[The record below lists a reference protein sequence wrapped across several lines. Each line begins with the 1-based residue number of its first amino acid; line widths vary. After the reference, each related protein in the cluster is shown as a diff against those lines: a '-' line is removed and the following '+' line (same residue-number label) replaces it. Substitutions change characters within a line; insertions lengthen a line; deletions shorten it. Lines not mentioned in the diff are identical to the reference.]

1 MKRTAS
7 GVRMASERVPLAH
20 LVKFGDDLELDPG
33 AYELRRAGRPLK
45 LERIPMELLLL
56 LVEQRGQLVT
66 REHIIER
73 IWGKD
78 VFLDVDSS
86 INSAIRKIRLVLK
99 DDPEEP
105 RFLQTVTGRGYR
117 FIAPVVEGVPP
128 PAAIEVAA
136 QRPAAA
142 GENLIG
148 KEISHYR
155 ILSKLGSGGMGV
167 VYEAEDIRL
176 GRRVALKLL
185 PEGLARDQVA
195 LQRFE
200 REARAASSLNHPN
213 ICTVYEVEEHDHQQ
227 VIVMELL
234 EGRSLKE
241 RIREGPISTDE
252 LLDFGIQTAD
262 ALEAA
267 HAKGIIHRDMKPGNI
282 FVVVGGRVKILDFGL
297 AKVCPPSVVEDQ
309 SEEESLTLE
318 GVIPGTT
325 AYMSPEQVRGEE
337 IDARSDLFS
346 LGVVL
351 YEMATGKRPFVGK
364 NRVVLMNEILNAQPS
379 APSEVNPS
387 LPSGLDRIIAMAL
400 EKDRERRYQ
409 QATDI
414 CSDLKRLKEQKE
426 KGPTAVTSAVPV
438 LSDHRPVSG
447 ETPRHKKLW
456 LGGLLAVALLLLL
469 ALAAA
474 EWSQRHSV
482 RAPFAPIRSI
492 AVLPLE
498 NLTGDPGQRYFSD
511 GMTDALITDLAQI
524 GSLRV
529 ISRTSTMHYRD
540 SGKTLPEIAREL
552 GVDAVVEGSVVRSG
566 DRVRINAQLI
576 QAPTD
581 HHLWARSYERD
592 IKDVLALQ
600 GELART
606 IASEVQIQLTP
617 KEQARLE
624 TSRPVNPDAYEAYLK
639 GRFFWNKR
647 NKEAINKS
655 IEYFNDAIRLDS
667 GYAAAYAGLADAYN
681 STGCGR
687 AAGLAIAEAAPKA
700 KAAALKAVELDDSS
714 AEAHAAL
721 GHVREC
727 FEADRSGAENEY
739 KRAIA
744 LNPNY
749 ATAHHWYAHLLLGW
763 RDQEGL
769 DQIQQALRLDP
780 VSPNINGML
789 GDYLIETR
797 QFEKAIE
804 QFRKTV
810 ELDSEQYNSRTRLG
824 FAYAVGHRYEEAER
838 EFKKAEEIS
847 PGSVTSLAA
856 LAYIYGLEGK
866 KTQAEGMLPEI
877 KELSAKAGHP
887 WLVCLVYVG
896 LNQKDTAIRWLEKA
910 YEQDDF
916 YFNLKDPLV
925 DSLRS
930 ASGFQ
935 DLERRVNTAQQKQV
949 PK

>member
-1 MKRTAS
+1 
-7 GVRMASERVPLAH
+7 MASERVPFANP
-20 LVKFGDDLELDPG
+20 VKFGDDLELDPG
-33 AYELRRAGRPLK
+33 AYELRREGRPLK

-56 LVEQRGQLVT
+56 LVEQHGQLVT

-78 VFLDVDSS
+78 VFLDADSS

-99 DDPEEP
+99 DDPEQP

-117 FIAPVVEGVPP
+117 FIATVLEGVP
-128 PAAIEVAA
+128 PAAIEVTA
-136 QRPAAA
+136 QPQPVA

-167 VYEAEDIRL
+167 VYEAEDVRL

-185 PEGLARDQVA
+185 PENLARDQIA

-213 ICTVYEVEEHDHQQ
+213 ICTIYEVEEHDHQP

-234 EGRSLKE
+234 EGKSLKE
-241 RIREGPISTDE
+241 RIREGPISNDE
-252 LLDFGIQTAD
+252 LLDFGIQTSD

-282 FVVVGGRVKILDFGL
+282 FVLGSGRVKILDFGL
-297 AKVCPPSVVEDQ
+297 AKVRPPHVAEDQ

-325 AYMSPEQVRGEE
+325 SYMSPEQVRGEE

-364 NRVVLMNEILNAQPS
+364 NRVVLMNAILNAQPS
-379 APSEVNPS
+379 PPSEVNPS
-387 LPSGLDRIIAMAL
+387 LPSGLDKVIAIAL

-409 QATDI
+409 NATDI
-414 CSDLKRLKEQKE
+414 RSDLKRVKEQKE
-426 KGPTAVTSAVPV
+426 KGPTAVPSAVQVRLHVRSVPDV
-438 LSDHRPVSG
+438 A
-447 ETPRHKKLW
+447 TRHKKLW
-456 LGGLLAVALLLLL
+456 LGGLFAMALLLFL
-469 ALAAA
+469 ALGAA
-474 EWSQRHSV
+474 EWNRRHFG
-482 RAPFAPIRSI
+482 RAPSAPIRSI

-498 NLTGDPGQRYFSD
+498 NLTGDPGQQYFSD
-511 GMTDALITDLAQI
+511 GMTDALITNLAQI

-552 GVDAVVEGSVVRSG
+552 GVDAVVEGSVSRSG
-566 DRVRINAQLI
+566 NRVRIDAQLI

-581 HHLWARSYERD
+581 RHLWARSYERD
-592 IKDVLALQ
+592 IQDVLALQ
-600 GELART
+600 SELART

-617 KEQARLE
+617 KEEARLG

-647 NKEAINKS
+647 NKEAINRS
-655 IEYFNDAIRLDS
+655 IEYFNDAIRLDP
-667 GYAAAYAGLADAYN
+667 GYAAAYAGLAEAYN

-687 AAGLAIAEAAPKA
+687 AAGLAMAEAAPKA
-700 KAAALKAVELDDSS
+700 KAAALKAVELDDNS
-714 AEAHAAL
+714 AEAHAAV
-721 GHVREC
+721 GQVREC
-727 FEADRSGAENEY
+727 FEADRAGAENEY
-739 KRAIA
+739 RRAIA

-780 VSPNINGML
+780 VSPNVNGML

-797 QFEKAIE
+797 QLEKAIE

-810 ELDSEQYNSRTRLG
+810 ELDPEQYNSRTRLG
-824 FAYAVGHRYEEAER
+824 FAYAVVHRYAEAEG
-838 EFKKAEEIS
+838 EFKKAEQIS

-856 LAYIYGLEGK
+856 LAYVYGLEGK
-866 KTQAEGMLPEI
+866 KTHAEEMLPET
-877 KELSAKAGHP
+877 KPLALKAGHP

-896 LNQKDTAIRWLEKA
+896 LNQKDEAMQWLEKA
-910 YEQDDF
+910 YEQGDF
-916 YFNLKDPLV
+916 YFNLKDPLL
-925 DSLRS
+925 DPLRS
-930 ASGFQ
+930 DPGFQ
-935 DLERRVNTAQQKQV
+935 DLERRVNAARQRPAQQ
-949 PK
+949 

>member
-1 MKRTAS
+1 
-7 GVRMASERVPLAH
+7 MASERVPLAH

>member
-1 MKRTAS
+1 
-7 GVRMASERVPLAH
+7 MASERGPFANP
-20 LVKFGDDLELDPG
+20 VKFGDDLELDPG
-33 AYELRRAGRPLK
+33 AYELRRAGRPVK

-66 REHIIER
+66 RDHIIER

-78 VFLDVDSS
+78 VFLDADTS
-86 INSAIRKIRLVLK
+86 INSAIRKIRVVLK
-99 DDPEEP
+99 DDPEQP
-105 RFLQTVTGRGYR
+105 RFVQTVTARGYR
-117 FIAPVVEGVPP
+117 FIAPVVDATPP
-128 PAAIEVAA
+128 PAAIVVGGQPHAA
-136 QRPAAA
+136 TEGDLLDA
-142 GENLIG
+142 
-148 KEISHYR
+148 EISHYR

-185 PEGLARDQVA
+185 PENLARDQIA

-213 ICTVYEVEEHDHQQ
+213 ICTIYEVEEHDHQP

-234 EGRSLKE
+234 EGKSLKE
-241 RIREGPISTDE
+241 RIREGAISSDE
-252 LLDFGIQTAD
+252 LLDFGIQISD

-282 FVVVGGRVKILDFGL
+282 FVVGSGRVKILDFGL
-297 AKVCPPSVVEDQ
+297 AKMLPLHVAEDQ

-325 AYMSPEQVRGEE
+325 SYMSPEQVRGEE

-364 NRVVLMNEILNAQPS
+364 NRVVLMNAILNEQPS
-379 APSEVNPS
+379 APSEMNPS
-387 LPSGLDRIIAMAL
+387 LPSGLNTIIAMAL

-409 QATDI
+409 HAADI
-414 CSDLKRLKEQKE
+414 CSDLKRLNEP
-426 KGPTAVTSAVPV
+426 KGKTPTSGSSARLEV
-438 LSDHRPVSG
+438 RPIPD
-447 ETPRHKKLW
+447 TTTHPTKLW

-469 ALAAA
+469 ALAGA
-474 EWSQRHSV
+474 EWSKRRSV
-482 RAPFAPIRSI
+482 AAPSASIRSI

-498 NLTGDPGQRYFSD
+498 NLTGDPGQQYFTD
-511 GMTDALITDLAQI
+511 GMTDALITNLAQI

-540 SGKTLPEIAREL
+540 SRKALPEIAKEL
-552 GVDAVVEGSVVRSG
+552 GVDAVVEGSVARFG
-566 DRVRINAQLI
+566 NRVRIDAQLI
-576 QAPTD
+576 QASTD
-581 HHLWARSYERD
+581 RHLWAKGYERD
-592 IKDVLALQ
+592 LKDVLALQ
-600 GELART
+600 SDVART
-606 IASEVQIQLTP
+606 IATEVQIQLTAN
-617 KEQARLE
+617 EQARL
-624 TSRPVNPDAYEAYLK
+624 SARPVNPDAYEAYLK

-655 IEYFNDAIRLDS
+655 IEYFNDAIRLDP
-667 GYAAAYAGLADAYN
+667 GYAAAYSGLADAYTI
-681 STGCGR
+681 TGCG
-687 AAGLAIAEAAPKA
+687 APAGMPIQEAGPKA
-700 KAAALKAVELDDSS
+700 KAAALKAVELDENS
-714 AEAHAAL
+714 AEAHTAL
-721 GHVREC
+721 GFQKLC
-727 FEADRSGAENEY
+727 YDGDPSSAENEF

-749 ATAHHWYAHLLLGW
+749 ATAHHGYAVLLLGW
-763 RDQEGL
+763 RDAEGM

-780 VSPNINGML
+780 VSPNINGVF
-789 GDYLIETR
+789 GNYLMETR

-810 ELDSEQYNSRTRLG
+810 ELDPQQYNSRTRLG
-824 FAYAVGHRYEEAER
+824 FAYAVVHRYTEAEI

-847 PGSVTSLAA
+847 PNSVTSLAA

-866 KTQAEGMLPEI
+866 KTQAERALSEI
-877 KELSAKAGHP
+877 RPLAVKAGHP
-887 WLVCLVYVG
+887 WLVCLVYIG
-896 LNQKDTAIRWLEKA
+896 LNQKDESIRWLEKA
-910 YEQDDF
+910 YEQGDF
-916 YFNLKDPLV
+916 YFNLKDPLL
-925 DSLRS
+925 DPLRS
-930 ASGFQ
+930 DPRFQ
-935 DLERRVNTAQQKQV
+935 DLEGRVNAAQQKRSAR
-949 PK
+949 

>member
-1 MKRTAS
+1 
-7 GVRMASERVPLAH
+7 MASERVPFANP
-20 LVKFGDDLELDPG
+20 VKFGDDLELDPG

-56 LVEQRGQLVT
+56 LVEQHGQLVT

-78 VFLDVDSS
+78 VFLDADSS
-86 INSAIRKIRLVLK
+86 INSAIRKIRFVLK
-99 DDPEEP
+99 DDPEQP

-117 FIAPVVEGVPP
+117 FIATVLEGVP

-136 QRPAAA
+136 QPQAVA

-167 VYEAEDIRL
+167 VYEAEDVRL

-185 PEGLARDQVA
+185 PENLARDQIA

-200 REARAASSLNHPN
+200 REARATSSLNHPN
-213 ICTVYEVEEHDHQQ
+213 ICTIYEVEEHDHQQ

-234 EGRSLKE
+234 EGKSLKE
-241 RIREGPISTDE
+241 RLREGPISTDE

-267 HAKGIIHRDMKPGNI
+267 HAKGIIHRDVKPGNI
-282 FVVVGGRVKILDFGL
+282 FVVARERVKILDFGL
-297 AKVCPPSVVEDQ
+297 AKVRPLHVAENQ

-325 AYMSPEQVRGEE
+325 SYMSPEQVRGEE

-364 NRVVLMNEILNAQPS
+364 NRVVLMNAILNAQPS

-387 LPSGLDRIIAMAL
+387 LPFGLDRIIAMAL

-409 QATDI
+409 HAADI
-414 CSDLKRLKEQKE
+414 CSDLRRLKEQKE

-438 LSDHRPVSG
+438 RLDLHSVPRVAR
-447 ETPRHKKLW
+447 RHKKLW
-456 LGGLLAVALLLLL
+456 LGGLLAVALLLFL
-469 ALAAA
+469 AFAAA
-474 EWSQRHSV
+474 EWTRRHFV
-482 RAPFAPIRSI
+482 RAPSQPIRSI

-498 NLTGDPGQRYFSD
+498 NLTGDPGQQYFSD
-511 GMTDALITDLAQI
+511 GMTDALITNLAQI

-540 SGKTLPEIAREL
+540 SGKALPEIAREL
-552 GVDAVVEGSVVRSG
+552 GVDAVVEGSVMRSG
-566 DRVRINAQLI
+566 NRVRINAQLI

-592 IKDVLALQ
+592 IQDVLALQ
-600 GELART
+600 SELART
-606 IASEVQIQLTP
+606 IALEVQIQLTP

-655 IEYFNDAIRLDS
+655 IEYFNDAIQLDP

-687 AAGLAIAEAAPKA
+687 AAGLAMAEAAPKA
-700 KAAALKAVELDDSS
+700 KAAALRAVELDDSS

-727 FEADRSGAENEY
+727 FEANRSEAENEY

-797 QFEKAIE
+797 QFDKAIE
-804 QFRKTV
+804 QFRKTA
-810 ELDSEQYNSRTRLG
+810 ELDPEQYNSRTRLG
-824 FAYAVGHRYEEAER
+824 FAYTVVHRYGEAEK

-847 PGSVTSLAA
+847 PGSVTSMAA
-856 LAYIYGLEGK
+856 LAYIYGLEGNK
-866 KTQAEGMLPEI
+866 IQAERMLPEI
-877 KELSAKAGHP
+877 EPLAMKAGHP
-887 WLVCLVYVG
+887 WLICLVYVG
-896 LNQKDTAIRWLEKA
+896 LNQKDKAIRWLEKA

-916 YFNLKDPLV
+916 YFNLRDPLV
-925 DSLRS
+925 DPLRS
-930 ASGFQ
+930 DPGFQ
-935 DLERRVNTAQQKQV
+935 DLERRVNTAPQKQA
-949 PK
+949 PR

>member
-1 MKRTAS
+1 MTPTPW
-7 GVRMASERVPLAH
+7 GEQGMAPERVPLAN

-45 LERIPMELLLL
+45 LERIPMELLFL

-78 VFLDVDSS
+78 VFLDADSS

-99 DDPEEP
+99 DDPEQP

-117 FIAPVVEGVPP
+117 FIATVLEDPP

-136 QRPAAA
+136 PPQAAA
-142 GENLIG
+142 AENLIG

-167 VYEAEDIRL
+167 VYEAEDVRL

-185 PEGLARDQVA
+185 PENLARDQIA

-213 ICTVYEVEEHDHQQ
+213 ICTIYEVEEHDHQQ

-234 EGRSLKE
+234 EGKSLKD

-252 LLDFGIQTAD
+252 LLDFGIQTSD

-297 AKVCPPSVVEDQ
+297 AKVRPPSVVEEQ

-364 NRVVLMNEILNAQPS
+364 NRVVLMNAILNEKPS
-379 APSEVNPS
+379 APGEVNPY
-387 LPSGLDRIIAMAL
+387 LPSRLNTIIAMAL

-409 QATDI
+409 KAADI
-414 CSDLKRLKEQKE
+414 GSDLKRLKEQKE
-426 KGPTAVTSAVPV
+426 QGPTAVASAVPV
-438 LSDHRPVSG
+438 RLDRRVPDVV
-447 ETPRHKKLW
+447 PRHKKLW

-474 EWSQRHSV
+474 EWTRRHSV
-482 RAPFAPIRSI
+482 GAPFAPIRSI

-498 NLTGDPGQRYFSD
+498 NLTGDPGQQYFSD
-511 GMTDALITDLAQI
+511 GMTDALITNLAQI

-552 GVDAVVEGSVVRSG
+552 GVDSVVEGSVVRSG
-566 DRVRINAQLI
+566 NRVRINAQLI

-581 HHLWARSYERD
+581 RHLWARSYERD
-592 IKDVLALQ
+592 IQDVLALQ
-600 GELART
+600 SELART

-617 KEQARLE
+617 KEEARLG

-655 IEYFNDAIRLDS
+655 IEYFNDAIRLDP
-667 GYAAAYAGLADAYN
+667 GYAAAYAGLAEAYN

-687 AAGLAIAEAAPKA
+687 AAGLAMAEAAPKA

-721 GHVREC
+721 GQVREC

-744 LNPNY
+744 LKPNY

-780 VSPNINGML
+780 VSPNVNGML
-789 GDYLIETR
+789 GDYLIEAR

-810 ELDSEQYNSRTRLG
+810 ELDPEQYNSRTRLG
-824 FAYAVGHRYEEAER
+824 FAYAVVHRYAEAER

-847 PGSVTSLAA
+847 PGSVTSVAA
-856 LAYIYGLEGK
+856 LAYICGLEGK
-866 KTQAEGMLPEI
+866 KTQAERMLPEI
-877 KELSAKAGHP
+877 KPLAVKAGHP

-896 LNQKDTAIRWLEKA
+896 LNKKDEAMRWLEKA
-910 YEQDDF
+910 YEQGDF
-916 YFNLKDPLV
+916 YFNLKDPLL
-925 DSLRS
+925 DPLRS
-930 ASGFQ
+930 NPGFQ
-935 DLERRVNTAQQKQV
+935 DLERRVNATQQKQV
-949 PK
+949 LQ

>member
-1 MKRTAS
+1 
-7 GVRMASERVPLAH
+7 MASERVPFAKT
-20 LVKFGDDLELDPG
+20 VQFGDDLELDPG
-33 AYELRRAGRPLK
+33 AYELRRGGRPLK

-66 REHIIER
+66 REQIIER

-78 VFLDVDSS
+78 VFLDADTS

-99 DDPEEP
+99 DNSEQP
-105 RFLQTVTGRGYR
+105 RFVQTVTARGYR
-117 FIAPVVEGVPP
+117 FIAPVVEATPP
-128 PAAIEVAA
+128 PAVEVGGQPHVTSEGDLLDA
-136 QRPAAA
+136 
-142 GENLIG
+142 
-148 KEISHYR
+148 EISHYR

-185 PEGLARDQVA
+185 PENLARDQIA

-213 ICTVYEVEEHDHQQ
+213 ICTIYEVEEHDHQP

-234 EGRSLKE
+234 EGKSLKE
-241 RIREGPISTDE
+241 RIREGAISSHE
-252 LLDFGIQTAD
+252 LLDFGIQISD

-282 FVVVGGRVKILDFGL
+282 FVVSSGRVKILDFGL
-297 AKVCPPSVVEDQ
+297 AKMLPLRVAEDQ
-309 SEEESLTLE
+309 SQEESLTLE

-325 AYMSPEQVRGEE
+325 SYMSPEQVRGEE

-364 NRVVLMNEILNAQPS
+364 NRVVLMNAILNEQPS

-387 LPSGLDRIIAMAL
+387 LPAALDTIIARAL
-400 EKDRERRYQ
+400 AKDRERRYQ
-409 QATDI
+409 HAAEI
-414 CSDLKRLKEQKE
+414 CSDLKRLKEPKE
-426 KGPTAVTSAVPV
+426 KTPIAVTSGESARLEV
-438 LSDHRPVSG
+438 RPAPG
-447 ETPRHKKLW
+447 TTTHHKKLW
-456 LGGLLAVALLLLL
+456 LRGLSAVTLLLLL
-469 ALAAA
+469 AFAAA
-474 EWSQRHSV
+474 EWNKRHSV
-482 RAPFAPIRSI
+482 GAPVAPIRSI

-498 NLTGDPGQRYFSD
+498 NLTGDPGQQYFTD
-511 GMTDALITDLAQI
+511 GMTDALITNLAQV

-540 SGKTLPEIAREL
+540 SRKALPDIAKEL
-552 GVDAVVEGSVVRSG
+552 GVDAIVEGSVARSG
-566 DRVRINAQLI
+566 NRVRIDAQLI
-576 QAPTD
+576 QASTD
-581 HHLWARSYERD
+581 RHLWAKGYERD
-592 IKDVLALQ
+592 IQDVLALQ
-600 GELART
+600 SDIART
-606 IASEVQIQLTP
+606 IATEVQIQLTAN
-617 KEQARLE
+617 EQARLAG
-624 TSRPVNPDAYEAYLK
+624 RPVNPDAYEAYLK

-655 IEYFNDAIRLDS
+655 IEYFNDAIRLDP
-667 GYAAAYAGLADAYN
+667 GYAAAYSGLADAYTI
-681 STGCGR
+681 TGCGTP
-687 AAGLAIAEAAPKA
+687 AGMPIQEAGPKA
-700 KAAALKAVELDDSS
+700 KAAALKAVELDENS
-714 AEAHAAL
+714 AEAHTAL
-721 GHVREC
+721 GFQKLC
-727 FEADRSGAENEY
+727 YDGDASSAENEF

-749 ATAHHWYAHLLLGW
+749 ATAHHGYAVLLMGW
-763 RDQEGL
+763 RDAEGM

-780 VSPNINGML
+780 VSPNINGVF
-789 GDYLIETR
+789 GNYLMETR

-810 ELDSEQYNSRTRLG
+810 ELDPQQYNSRTRLG
-824 FAYAVGHRYEEAER
+824 FAYAVVHRYTEAEI

-847 PGSVTSLAA
+847 PNSVTSLAA

-866 KTQAEGMLPEI
+866 KTQAERALSEI
-877 KELSAKAGHP
+877 RPLAVKAGHP
-887 WLVCLVYVG
+887 WLVCLVYIG
-896 LNQKDTAIRWLEKA
+896 LNQKDEAMRWLKKA

-916 YFNLKDPLV
+916 YFNLKDPLLDPV
-925 DSLRS
+925 RS
-930 ASGFQ
+930 EPRFQ
-935 DLERRVNTAQQKQV
+935 DLERSVNTAQQKQV
-949 PK
+949 LQ

>member
-1 MKRTAS
+1 MTPTPW
-7 GVRMASERVPLAH
+7 GEQGMASERVPFVNP
-20 LVKFGDDLELDPG
+20 VKFGDDLELDPG
-33 AYELRRAGRPLK
+33 AYELRRAGHPLK

-78 VFLDVDSS
+78 VFLDADSS

-99 DDPEEP
+99 DDPEQP

-117 FIAPVVEGVPP
+117 FIATVLEGDP

-136 QRPAAA
+136 QPQAAA

-148 KEISHYR
+148 KDISHYR

-167 VYEAEDIRL
+167 VYEAEDIRI

-185 PEGLARDQVA
+185 PENLARDQIA

-213 ICTVYEVEEHDHQQ
+213 ICTIYEVEEHDHQQ

-234 EGRSLKE
+234 EGKSLKE

-252 LLDFGIQTAD
+252 LLDFGIQTSD

-282 FVVVGGRVKILDFGL
+282 FVVARGRVKILDFGL
-297 AKVCPPSVVEDQ
+297 AKVCPPHVAEDQ

-325 AYMSPEQVRGEE
+325 SYMSPEQVRGEE

-351 YEMATGKRPFVGK
+351 YEMSTGKRPFVGK
-364 NRVVLMNEILNAQPS
+364 NRVVLMNAILNAQPS

-387 LPSGLDRIIAMAL
+387 LPSALDTIIAMAL

-409 QATDI
+409 HAADI
-414 CSDLKRLKEQKE
+414 CSDLKRLKEQKG
-426 KGPTAVTSAVPV
+426 KGPTLTSAVPV
-438 LSDHRPVSG
+438 RLDLHSVPRVA
-447 ETPRHKKLW
+447 TRHKKLW
-456 LGGLLAVALLLLL
+456 LGGLLAVALLLFL

-474 EWSQRHSV
+474 EWTRRHFV
-482 RAPFAPIRSI
+482 RAPSQPVRSI

-498 NLTGDPGQRYFSD
+498 NLTGDPGQQYFSD
-511 GMTDALITDLAQI
+511 GMTDALITNLAQI

-540 SGKTLPEIAREL
+540 SRKTLPEIAREL

-566 DRVRINAQLI
+566 NRVRINAQLI

-581 HHLWARSYERD
+581 RHLWARSYERD
-592 IKDVLALQ
+592 IQDVLALQ
-600 GELART
+600 SELART

-617 KEQARLE
+617 KEEARLE

-655 IEYFNDAIRLDS
+655 IEYFNDAIRLDP
-667 GYAAAYAGLADAYN
+667 GYAAAYAGLAEAYN

-687 AAGLAIAEAAPKA
+687 AAGLAMAEAAPKA

-721 GHVREC
+721 GQVREC

-739 KRAIA
+739 KRSIA

-780 VSPNINGML
+780 VSPNVNGML

-810 ELDSEQYNSRTRLG
+810 ELDPEQYNSRTRLG
-824 FAYAVGHRYEEAER
+824 FAYAVVHRYAEAER

-856 LAYIYGLEGK
+856 LAYIYGLEGN
-866 KTQAEGMLPEI
+866 KTQAEEMLPAT
-877 KELSAKAGHP
+877 KPLALKAGHP

-896 LNQKDTAIRWLEKA
+896 LNQKDEAMRWLEKA
-910 YEQDDF
+910 YEQGDF

-925 DSLRS
+925 DPLRLDPR
-930 ASGFQ
+930 FQ
-935 DLERRVNTAQQKQV
+935 DLERRVDTSRQRPAQQ
-949 PK
+949 

>member
-1 MKRTAS
+1 
-7 GVRMASERVPLAH
+7 MASERVPFANP
-20 LVKFGDDLELDPG
+20 VKFGEDLELDPG

-45 LERIPMELLLL
+45 LERIPMELLFL
-56 LVEQRGQLVT
+56 LVEQHGQLVT

-78 VFLDVDSS
+78 VFLDADSS

-99 DDPEEP
+99 DDPEQP

-117 FIAPVVEGVPP
+117 FIAPVLESGP

-136 QRPAAA
+136 EPQVAA

-155 ILSKLGSGGMGV
+155 ILLKLGSGGMGV

-185 PEGLARDQVA
+185 PENLARDHIA

-213 ICTVYEVEEHDHQQ
+213 ICTIYEVEEHDHQQ

-234 EGRSLKE
+234 EGKSLKE
-241 RIREGPISTDE
+241 RIREGSISTDE
-252 LLDFGIQTAD
+252 LLDFAIQTSD

-282 FVVVGGRVKILDFGL
+282 FVLGSGRVKILDFGL
-297 AKVCPPSVVEDQ
+297 AKVRPHVAEDQ

-325 AYMSPEQVRGEE
+325 SYMSPEQVRGEE

-364 NRVVLMNEILNAQPS
+364 NRVVLMNAILNAQPS

-387 LPSGLDRIIAMAL
+387 LPSGLDKVIAVAL

-409 QATDI
+409 NATDI
-414 CSDLKRLKEQKE
+414 RFDLRRLKEQKE
-426 KGPTAVTSAVPV
+426 KGPTAVASAVQ
-438 LSDHRPVSG
+438 VSLDVRSV
-447 ETPRHKKLW
+447 PDVAARHKKLW
-456 LGGLLAVALLLLL
+456 LGGLLAMALLLFL

-474 EWSQRHSV
+474 EWNRRHFG
-482 RAPFAPIRSI
+482 RAPSALIRSI

-498 NLTGDPGQRYFSD
+498 NLTGDPGQQYFSD
-511 GMTDALITDLAQI
+511 GMTDALITNLAQI
-524 GSLRV
+524 GSLQV
-529 ISRTSTMHYRD
+529 ISRTSSMHYRG

-552 GVDAVVEGSVVRSG
+552 GVDEVVEGSVVRSG
-566 DRVRINAQLI
+566 NRVRINAQLI

-581 HHLWARSYERD
+581 RHLWARSYERD
-592 IKDVLALQ
+592 IQDVLALQ
-600 GELART
+600 SELART

-647 NKEAINKS
+647 NKEAINRS
-655 IEYFNDAIRLDS
+655 IEYFNDAIRLDP
-667 GYAAAYAGLADAYN
+667 GYAAAYAGLAEAYN

-687 AAGLAIAEAAPKA
+687 AAGLAMAEAAPKA

-721 GHVREC
+721 GQVREC

-769 DQIQQALRLDP
+769 DQVQQALRLDP
-780 VSPNINGML
+780 VSPNVNGML

-797 QFEKAIE
+797 QLEKAIE

-810 ELDSEQYNSRTRLG
+810 ELDPEQYNSRPRLG
-824 FAYAVGHRYEEAER
+824 FAYAVVHRYAEAEE

-847 PGSVTSLAA
+847 PGSVTSQAA

-866 KTQAEGMLPEI
+866 KTQAEEMLAKTKP
-877 KELSAKAGHP
+877 LALKAGHP

-896 LNQKDTAIRWLEKA
+896 LNQKDEAMHWLEKA
-910 YEQDDF
+910 YEQGDF
-916 YFNLKDPLV
+916 YFNLKDPLL
-925 DSLRS
+925 DPLRS
-930 ASGFQ
+930 DPGFQ
-935 DLERRVNTAQQKQV
+935 DLERRVNTAQQKQGS
-949 PK
+949 